1 MPPPVLVAGLDG
13 RSLLLEASVL
23 RRDGHVVEEVATA
36 RSLFAWLGD
45 SNVRLVVLG
54 PRLPDSTLPEVI
66 RRIRSD
72 PATRHASIL
81 ALIPSAESLDLDGRA
96 VEAGANV
103 VLRRPLDQSRLDS
116 WVSKLLSVPRRVRT
130 RVPVQGHV
138 VGTPRSE
145 VGAAHFVGLTRNVS
159 VNGMLLASP
168 VSLRGA
174 P

>member
-54 PRLPDSTLPEVI
+54 RGPPAPARREGPPPPRSVRAP
-66 RRIRSD
+66 
-72 PATRHASIL
+72 RHASIL

-116 WVSKLLSVPRRVRT
+116 WVAKLLSVP
-130 RVPVQGHV
+130 
-138 VGTPRSE
+138 
-145 VGAAHFVGLTRNVS
+145 
-159 VNGMLLASP
+159 
-168 VSLRGA
+168 
-174 P
+174 